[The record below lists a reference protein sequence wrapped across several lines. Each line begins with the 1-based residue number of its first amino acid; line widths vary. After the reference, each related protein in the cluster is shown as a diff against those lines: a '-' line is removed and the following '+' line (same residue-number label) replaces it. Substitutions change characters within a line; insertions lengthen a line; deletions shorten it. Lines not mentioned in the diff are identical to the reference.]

1 MVRIPRDDAPSEANR
16 SDASDADAER
26 GQLLSGNDEEAEESY
41 TDAERLENW
50 HTEHKRRETR
60 RWSYFVMVI
69 STIALITVL
78 AIWVHNNTLS
88 SGCEYDGSC
97 NDISK
102 LWGQYSSFFSVPSE
116 IDSSTP
122 DDCEVTI
129 GIALS
134 RHGARYPTAGKTTA
148 YSATIARLQKSV
160 TNYGNGYEWLKDYEY
175 NLGSEDLT
183 DFGQDQMIDSGKA
196 FYERYIGLAEKTE
209 PFIRASGSDRVI
221 MSSHNFTQGFYASRG
236 ESGDDYTDGIL
247 VIPEEPGINN
257 TLSHGTCSSFED
269 NDEIGDN
276 SAQTAWGNKFLPP
289 IRDRLNR
296 NLHKAKLSL
305 QETIYLMDLC
315 PFNTVNTPD
324 GVGQSRFCDL
334 FSTEDW
340 RSYDYYMTL
349 GKYYEYGNG
358 NAMGPTQGVG
368 YVNELVSRLTRK
380 PVNDHTT
387 TNRTL
392 DANPET
398 FPLDRALYAD
408 FSHDNTMVSIFSAM
422 GLYNSTSKLSKHHIV
437 PAIRAHGYSSAWV
450 VPFAARMYV
459 EKLECGATKEEK
471 GEEYGLKRL
480 SPLQRATDTK
490 SRAGISAKPT
500 SLDEAPP
507 PDPNKNNLKP
517 KSNNTCEN
525 KTSVSF
531 LPTADYYCSNTKID
545 NPIVAIC
552 ARPASVSL
560 SRLSS
565 IPYATDRIANPL
577 DTQKRD
583 HRKMVSTAGGIVIAI
598 IVLLVAGAVGW
609 VIFTQLRARRLGL
622 PPPSLASYLPW
633 HKEDSGY
640 GIQPAPSGIAGWF
653 NDKIRKFK
661 NRNNRSA
668 AGAYEQSGGA
678 RGRRGFGPLDPDEA
692 WDSRVG
698 NEADQ
703 YGYYEEDVGGRGR
716 DTGYGGGYNMNLA
729 ATPGLSGGRGFDEEE
744 DRGRRASRSPASGP
758 GGRNP
763 FDDDAGSSLRGVSP
777 RPIDTGVAKPKNRSG
792 SAESSPTE
800 RRSVFRENM

>member
-1 MVRIPRDDAPSEANR
+1 MAPKNIYNIPVKITESVEMVRIPRDDAPSEANR
-16 SDASDADAER
+16 LDVSDADDER
-26 GQLLSGNDEEAEESY
+26 GRLLSGNDEAAEESHA
-41 TDAERLENW
+41 DAERLENW

-60 RWSYFVMVI
+60 RWSYLVMVI
-69 STIALITVL
+69 STVALITVL

-134 RHGARYPTAGKTTA
+134 RHGARYPTASKTTA
-148 YSATIARLQKSV
+148 YGATIARLQKSV
-160 TNYGNGYEWLKDYEY
+160 TNYGKGYEWLKDYEY

-183 DFGQDQMIDSGKA
+183 DFGQDQMIYSGKA

-289 IRDRLNR
+289 LRDRLNR

-324 GVGQSRFCDL
+324 GVGQSRFCDM

-380 PVNDHTT
+380 PVDDHTT

-392 DANPET
+392 DANPDT

-422 GLYNSTSKLSKHHIV
+422 GLYNSTSKLPKHHIV

-459 EKLECGATKEEK
+459 EKLECGATNEEK
-471 GEEYGLKRL
+471 GEEYVRVLINDRVMEMETCG
-480 SPLQRATDTK
+480 
-490 SRAGISAKPT
+490 G
-500 SLDEAPP
+500 DEYGRCKLE
-507 PDPNKNNLKP
+507 DFV
-517 KSNNTCEN
+517 E
-525 KTSVSF
+525 
-531 LPTADYYCSNTKID
+531 
-545 NPIVAIC
+545 
-552 ARPASVSL
+552 SL
-560 SRLSS
+560 SFAR
-565 IPYATDRIANPL
+565 
-577 DTQKRD
+577 Q
-583 HRKMVSTAGGIVIAI
+583 GGH
-598 IVLLVAGAVGW
+598 W
-609 VIFTQLRARRLGL
+609 N
-622 PPPSLASYLPW
+622 
-633 HKEDSGY
+633 KC
-640 GIQPAPSGIAGWF
+640 GIKG
-653 NDKIRKFK
+653 
-661 NRNNRSA
+661 
-668 AGAYEQSGGA
+668 
-678 RGRRGFGPLDPDEA
+678 
-692 WDSRVG
+692 
-698 NEADQ
+698 
-703 YGYYEEDVGGRGR
+703 
-716 DTGYGGGYNMNLA
+716 
-729 ATPGLSGGRGFDEEE
+729 
-744 DRGRRASRSPASGP
+744 
-758 GGRNP
+758 
-763 FDDDAGSSLRGVSP
+763 
-777 RPIDTGVAKPKNRSG
+777 
-792 SAESSPTE
+792 
-800 RRSVFRENM
+800 